1 MAPVVW
7 RLILKRL
14 AFAIPMLLI
23 VSFFSFVLV
32 SLSPVDPATAALG
45 SFATQEQVVATRLE
59 LGLDKP
65 LVVQYWSW
73 LAKAVRGDFGNAIL
87 GSGSVTHQL
96 NARLPVTL
104 SLVLVASLL
113 VAFIGIGL
121 GVLGAV
127 RGGAVGRGVSFF
139 AAMGLGFPSFWI
151 ALVLTSFF
159 AVKWRIFPVTGYE
172 YITRDPWKWFKSL
185 VLPSVAV
192 SLGGIA
198 SIGRQTRSAM
208 LDVFSR
214 DFVRVMEAN
223 GFSRRSVIYRHALRN
238 AAIPVVTLL
247 SVLSVNL
254 LGAAV
259 VIENI
264 FALPGIGSAAAEAT
278 LSRDLPII
286 QGAVIYFTLIVI
298 AVGILVDVSYSL
310 LDPRVRVR

>member
-1 MAPVVW
+1 MW
-7 RLILKRL
+7 RLIAKRL

-45 SFATQEQVVATRLE
+45 SFATEEQVVAKRLE

-65 LVVQYWSW
+65 LIVQYWSW
-73 LAKAVRGDFGNAIL
+73 LSKAMRGDFGNAIL
-87 GSGSVTHQL
+87 GSGSVTDQL

-104 SLVLVASLL
+104 SLVLVASILIAI
-113 VAFIGIGL
+113 VGVSL
-121 GVLGAV
+121 GVFGAI
-127 RGGAVGRGVSFF
+127 RGGAVGRGVSFVS
-139 AAMGLGFPSFWI
+139 AIGLGFPSFWV

-159 AVKWRIFPVTGYE
+159 AVKWRLFPVTGYE
-172 YITRDPWKWFKSL
+172 YFTRDPWQWFRSL
-185 VLPSVAV
+185 ALPAVAV

-223 GFSRRSVIYRHALRN
+223 GFSRRSIVYRHALRN
-238 AAIPVVTLL
+238 AAIPVVTIIG
-247 SVLSVNL
+247 VLSVNL

-264 FALPGIGSAAAEAT
+264 FALPGIGSMASEAT

-298 AVGILVDVSYSL
+298 AVGILVDISYSL